1 MNTKISKYLLDIF
14 YPNRCPCC
22 GDFIKWDKLTCGKC
36 HRELEPVYDKICRK
50 CGKEICICSE
60 ELFYDRA
67 VSLFRYENHA
77 KEGILA
83 MKRSENK
90 NFGEYSGKMIAEI
103 LKRDFQDEAFDF
115 IVPVPMSGKSLI
127 KRGFNQAEVIAEEIS
142 DVFSLPLR
150 NDILY
155 KENMNSSQHFL
166 GRAGRFRSI
175 SAIKAHDTD
184 ISGKR
189 VILCDDII
197 TTGSTVNRC
206 AKLLKEN
213 GASDILLVCAA
224 ESRMKY

>member
-1 MNTKISKYLLDIF
+1 MNTQISKYLLDIF

-22 GDFIKWDKLTCGKC
+22 GDFIKWDKLTCGRC
-36 HRELEPVYDKICRK
+36 HRELKPVYDNICRK

-60 ELFYDRA
+60 DLYYDRA
-67 VSLFRYENHA
+67 VSLFRYETLA

-90 NFGEYSGKMIAEI
+90 NFGEYSGKMITEI
-103 LKRDFQDEAFDF
+103 LKSDFCNESFDF
-115 IVPVPMSGKSLI
+115 IVPVPMSKKSFL
-127 KRGFNQAEVIAEEIS
+127 KRGFNQAEVIAKEIS
-142 DVFSLPLR
+142 DAFCLPLR

-155 KENMNSSQHFL
+155 KENAVSSQHFL
-166 GRAGRFRSI
+166 GRAERYRSI
-175 SAIKAHDTD
+175 SAIKAFDAD
-184 ISGKR
+184 ITGKK

-206 AKLLKEN
+206 AMLLKEK

-224 ESRMKY
+224 ESRMK